1 MANTVTQ
8 RTLKGGASEMNVVRL
23 ITIVSDGSEETDLVV
38 YDNSTLVANVTKG
51 RVVAIKAN
59 GSVGCQV
66 LLEWDQ
72 DTDSPIY
79 AFDPGNGV
87 DVCFRHFGGIKNPGS
102 AGATGDI
109 VLTTTNLD
117 SGDVVS
123 IILEIEQL

>member
-1 MANTVTQ
+1 MPNTVTQ
-8 RTLKGGASEMNVVRL
+8 RTLKGSGSEMNIVRL
-23 ITIVSDGSEETDLVV
+23 ITIVSDGSEETDLVI
-38 YDNSTLVANVTKG
+38 YDNSTLVADVTKG
-51 RVVAIKAN
+51 RLVGLKAN
-59 GSVGCQV
+59 GSAACQC

-87 DVCFRHFGGIKNPGS
+87 DLCFRHFGGIKNPGGT
-102 AGATGDI
+102 GATGDI

-123 IILEIEQL
+123 IILEIEQK